1 MQKKHFTN
9 KGNLKFIDYLKIE
22 FLKAKRGKILPILLI
37 APILVVVSGISALSM
52 YLTPEYPDPWAAM
65 FIQSALLFSYY
76 LLPFSMIVV
85 CIMLQSR
92 ETQAGG
98 ILKMLTLP
106 INKTKMML
114 AKFTVLAVY
123 LLAEMVIFL
132 LVFIAFGVYTSV
144 TNELVNPVPISYIL
158 KWSSLIFLSMLP
170 SIAVMWTITV
180 RFTKTFVSV
189 GLNFLLTIP
198 GILFSALPIWYLFP
212 YCYSGHVIRSAI
224 SSTNTEAMELP
235 FELFPFAP
243 IAIIIFMVFL
253 ITSVK
258 SFGKYET
265 R

>member
-76 LLPFSMIVV
+76 LLPLSMVVV

-92 ETQAGG
+92 EKQASG
-98 ILKMLTLP
+98 ILKMLSLP
-106 INKTKMML
+106 IDKTKMML
-114 AKFTVLAVY
+114 AKFTVVVGY
-123 LLAEMVIFL
+123 LLIEMIIFL
-132 LVFIAFGVYTSV
+132 TVFIIAGMYTSF
-144 TNELVNPVPISYIL
+144 TNELISPVPVVYIL

-170 SIAVMWTITV
+170 SLAVMWAITV
-180 RFTKTFVSV
+180 RFSKMFISV
-189 GLNFLLTIP
+189 GLNFLFTIP
-198 GILFSALPIWYLFP
+198 GILFSALPVWYLFP

-224 SSTNTEAMELP
+224 SSTNTEAIELP

-243 IAIIIFMVFL
+243 IAIIIFVVFL
-253 ITSVK
+253 VASVK